1 MEKRAI
7 VGLQYGIHPIRE
19 ALKAGRRRLERLY
32 LAPGRHGAALEE
44 IVRLARA
51 QGVRI
56 DLRDRIALDRLTAGA
71 VHQGVVGVLSA
82 WTYTPLE
89 DLLAEPAKRGEE
101 PLFLLLDGV
110 EDPGNLGGILR
121 TAEGV
126 GVHGVILPG
135 RRAVGLTPT
144 VAKTSAGALEH
155 LPVAQVPNLVPLIR
169 RLQDEQVR
177 VVGADSRA
185 PLICFDADL
194 TGPLAFVLGGE
205 GRGLRPL
212 VARSCDLLVA
222 IPLRGRVNSLNVSV
236 AAGILLSE
244 TIRQRAKIEKSS

>member
-1 MEKRAI
+1 M
-7 VGLQYGIHPIRE
+7 LYGVHPVLE
-19 ALKAGRRRLERLY
+19 ALRAGRRPLERLY
-32 LAPGRHGAALEE
+32 LAPGRHGAALAE
-44 IVRLARA
+44 IVRLARQ

-56 DLRDRIALDRLTAGA
+56 DERDRAALDRLSGGA
-71 VHQGVVGVLSA
+71 AHQGIVGVLA
-82 WTYTPLE
+82 VREYTPLE
-89 DLLAEPAKRGEE
+89 ALLAAPAEQGEV
-101 PLFLLLDGV
+101 PWFLLLDGV
-110 EDPGNLGGILR
+110 EDPRNLGAILR
-121 TAEGV
+121 TAEGA

-155 LPVAQVPNLVPLIR
+155 LPVARVPNLVPLIR
-169 RLQDEQVR
+169 RLQAEQIR

-185 PLICFDADL
+185 PQSCFDTDL

-222 IPLRGRVNSLNVSV
+222 IPLRGRVHSLNVSV
-236 AAGILLSE
+236 AAGILLYE
-244 TIRQRAKIEKSS
+244 TLRQRATIEKSS